1 MTTRL
6 SDTRSTAA
14 DLATQHGAL
23 STSTRNRCLFLFV
36 AATSFVPP
44 SHGQTPPDYDFLWSR
59 IGATGNA
66 PYSGP
71 DETSMN
77 VNGRGR
83 VDYEY
88 RMSTLEVTS
97 GQWLEFLNTYSMS
110 ATPPRLFSN
119 RNPVYWGGG
128 VDGTYSGPGRRF
140 ILNPNIP
147 NASLLPVASISF
159 DMSMLYC
166 NWLHNGKGTS
176 PSAIATGA
184 YDTTVIPDGIDIPQS
199 LYPLRSPDARF
210 WIPSLDEWIKA
221 AHFDP
226 NRYGEGQSGWW
237 TYRNRSEEPGTPG
250 PPGLGTT
257 SAGWEGDSFGEWR
270 IPLGSYTDQMSPW
283 GLLDTSGATAEW
295 IEEIAGVDPSQTDE
309 RWTMGPSAGGTPLA
323 LPFYERISFAF
334 PENASGAALSG
345 LRIASVVPAPG
356 GVAIMMFGAVQLTRR
371 RRS

>member
-6 SDTRSTAA
+6 SDTPYASAHP
-14 DLATQHGAL
+14 ATPHGAL
-23 STSTRNRCLFLFV
+23 STHTTNRCVVLLV
-36 AATSFVPP
+36 TATSFVSL
-44 SHGQTPPDYDFLWSR
+44 SHGQTAPDYDFSWSR
-59 IGATGNA
+59 IGVPGNA

-119 RNPVYWGGG
+119 QNPVYWGGG
-128 VDGTYSGPGRRF
+128 VDGTYNGPGRRF

-159 DMSMLYC
+159 DMGMLYC
-166 NWLHNGKGTS
+166 NWLHNGKATS

-184 YDTTVIPDGIDIPQS
+184 YDTTVIPGGIDVPQS
-199 LYPLRSPDARF
+199 LYPLRSPEARF

-226 NRYGEGQSGWW
+226 NRYGEGVSGWW

-257 SAGWEGDSFGEWR
+257 SAGWQGDSFGEWR
-270 IPLGSYTDQMSPW
+270 IPLGSYTDQISPW

-295 IEEIAGVDPSQTDE
+295 IEEIAGLDPSQTDE

-345 LRIASVVPAPG
+345 LRIASVVPAPS
-356 GVAIMMFGAVQLTRR
+356 GVTIMIFGAVHLSRR
-371 RRS
+371 RKS